1 MKNPGKGSNSKNS
14 PKSGQDVRKDR
25 KSATGMNGS
34 PKKGGHG
41 GKFTWSGD
49 GNSHAEVEFRNGAV
63 DSKDPNFEDPEEN
76 ASVSV

>member
-1 MKNPGKGSNSKNS
+1 MKNPGKGSKNS

-41 GKFTWSGD
+41 GKYTWSGA
-49 GNSHAEVEFRNGAV
+49 GNSLAEFDFRNGAV
-63 DSKDPNFEDPEEN
+63 DSKDPNFVDPEEN
-76 ASVSV
+76 STASI